1 MFSALNLRASTP
13 AIHRFKVAGNLTLSQ
28 PPPSSLRLPTR
39 RFTVLSVQSPENV
52 ASSEPSIS
60 SEFISSVGSPSLQLP
75 HSTLTH
81 RHITV
86 LNILACA
93 VAISTTWLFCSA
105 IPTLLKDNIVKNGDD
120 ALWGFWGYGTGG
132 IKEIRANR
140 YWQQCFMLRDI
151 SSMPLHKRAFKRAA
165 ESLEKLLDVTREE
178 LPDTMAAVRL
188 SGMEISDLTMELSD
202 LGQEITQGVKQS
214 TRAVH
219 VAEEKMRQF
228 ANMTSTAPMQ
238 IVSTRATSIVEP
250 ALAKSARG
258 MREGIV
264 KGRSMIQML
273 FALTGF
279 SRSVVKFLS
288 NRSRL
293 RSLNK

>member
-1 MFSALNLRASTP
+1 MFSALNLQASTP
-13 AIHRFKVAGNLTLSQ
+13 AIHRFKVAGNLTFSQ
-28 PPPSSLRLPTR
+28 PPPSSLRFPPR
-39 RFTVLSVQSPENV
+39 RFTVLSVQSSENV
-52 ASSEPSIS
+52 ASSEPLIS
-60 SEFISSVGSPSLQLP
+60 SEFTSSVGSPSLQLS
-75 HSTLTH
+75 HSTLSH

-105 IPTLLKDNIVKNGDD
+105 IPTLL
-120 ALWGFWGYGTGG
+120 
-132 IKEIRANR
+132 
-140 YWQQCFMLRDI
+140 
-151 SSMPLHKRAFKRAA
+151 AFKRAA

-202 LGQEITQGVKQS
+202 LGQEITQGVKRS
-214 TRAVH
+214 TRAVR

-238 IVSTRATSIVEP
+238 IVSTKATSIVEP

-279 SRSVVKFLS
+279 SRSVANFFFK
-288 NRSRL
+288 
-293 RSLNK
+293 